1 VAMTAKNNSLSD
13 SQIVTLIL
21 KGDVDMF
28 ALIVERYE
36 AKLMRYAM
44 FILKDYDVASDIT
57 QETFINAY
65 VNLRNFKIDKSF
77 SPWIYRILHNGAMNF
92 IKRSKKTCALGA
104 IDEIDDDF
112 MVKFNSDKLL
122 DKNMQN
128 IEVRKCLAQ
137 IDIKYQEILGLNFFD
152 NLKYDEISDILHI
165 PTSTVGV
172 RIRRAK
178 IMLKKVCQNNGVN
191 YE

>member
-1 VAMTAKNNSLSD
+1 MTAKNNSLSD

>member
-1 VAMTAKNNSLSD
+1 MIKNNDSLSD
-13 SQIVTLIL
+13 SQIIAIL
-21 KGDVDMF
+21 LTGDVDMF
-28 ALIVERYE
+28 SLIVERYE

-65 VNLRNFKIDKSF
+65 VNIRSYKLDKPF

-104 IDEIDDDF
+104 IDEVDDDF
-112 MVKFNSDKLL
+112 LVKFNSDKLL
-122 DKNMQN
+122 DKNMLN
-128 IEVRKCLAQ
+128 AEVRKCLSK
-137 IDIKYQEILGLNFFD
+137 IDIKYQEILGLNYFD

-178 IMLKKVCQNNGVN
+178 IMLKKVCINNGVN

>member
-1 VAMTAKNNSLSD
+1 MTTKKDSPSD

-36 AKLMRYAM
+36 AKLMRYA
-44 FILKDYDVASDIT
+44 IYLLKDYDVASDIT

-65 VNLRNFKIDKSF
+65 INLRSYKIDKSF
-77 SPWIYRILHNGAMNF
+77 SPWIYRILHNNAMNF
-92 IKRSKKTCALGA
+92 IKKSKKTCALGA
-104 IDEIDDDF
+104 IDEIGDDF
-112 MVKFNSDKLL
+112 IVKFNSDKLL
-122 DKNMQN
+122 DKNMLN
-128 IEVRKCLAQ
+128 IEVRKCLGK

-178 IMLKKVCQNNGVN
+178 MMLKKVCLNNGVN